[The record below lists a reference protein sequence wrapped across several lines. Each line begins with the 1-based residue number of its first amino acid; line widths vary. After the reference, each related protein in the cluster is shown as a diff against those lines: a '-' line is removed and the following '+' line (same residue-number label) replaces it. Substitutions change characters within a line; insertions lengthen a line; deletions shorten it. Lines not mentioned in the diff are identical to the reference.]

1 MRRSARPSGR
11 VHGEVRGARQSA
23 WEAVYG
29 IVRRIPRGRVM
40 TYGQISTI
48 LGGLLSPRAVGWAMY
63 GSPDDVPWQ
72 RVVNAAGRISPRPD
86 EGPELQR
93 LLLLEEGVVFD
104 ETDRID
110 LARFAWEPDR
120 GWYAAH
126 PDFLAPAEGTDR
138 QAPRGGRSG

>member
-1 MRRSARPSGR
+1 MHRTRLHLQFVTRVYTVVRAVPPGR
-11 VHGEVRGARQSA
+11 VTTYGRVAALIPPPPSVDVRGYEQVKAR
-23 WEAVYG
+23 W
-29 IVRRIPRGRVM
+29 
-40 TYGQISTI
+40 
-48 LGGLLSPRAVGWAMY
+48 VGYAMADC
-63 GSPDDVPWQ
+63 PEDVPWQ

-104 ETDRID
+104 ETERID

-120 GWYAAH
+120 GWYDAH